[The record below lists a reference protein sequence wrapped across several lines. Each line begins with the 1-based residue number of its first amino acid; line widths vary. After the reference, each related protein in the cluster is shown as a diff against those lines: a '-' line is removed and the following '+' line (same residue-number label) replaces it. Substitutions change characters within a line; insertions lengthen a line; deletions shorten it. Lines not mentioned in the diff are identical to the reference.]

1 VKPEQTHFI
10 LCLQSLCRQHGV
22 SLTVEPASVP
32 GVDGTY
38 LGVII
43 VHSDPDCHAPLGQA
57 CAIRFED
64 EVNRDDNGTVIL

>member
-1 VKPEQTHFI
+1 MMQNFI
-10 LCLQSLCRQHGV
+10 EALELLCAINQV

-32 GVDGTY
+32 GVDGIY

-43 VHSDPDCHAPLGQA
+43 VHHDPDCHAPLGQA

-64 EVNRDDNGTVIL
+64 DIKRDENGTVVL